1 MVSNHIEVCSL
12 SPHIGAVIRGV
23 DLTQTLDEQSICEIR
38 KALLDN
44 LVIFFEDQ
52 AISPDQHL
60 AFAQRF
66 GDIEEPHPVFGQH
79 DRDARLSII
88 ESRGRVGD
96 DDHEWHSD
104 VTYQSKPTMGSILH
118 SRIIP
123 PSGGDTLFSSMY
135 AAYDALTAP
144 MKAFLSDLTATH
156 SFELGWGK
164 TVRRQEGGDERMHKL
179 NAVFPP
185 MSHPVVRTHP
195 ETGRKSLFVNQYYTT
210 HINELSERESS
221 AVLKMLFEHITT
233 PEFQV
238 RHRWKQNDLA
248 FWDNRATL
256 HYAARDYGLEH
267 RLMHRVTL
275 VGDKPV

>member
-1 MVSNHIEVCSL
+1 MVSNHIEVSAL

-23 DLTQTLDEQSICEIR
+23 DLTQSLDDQSVTEIR

-52 AISPDQHL
+52 DISPDQHL
-60 AFAQRF
+60 SFAQRF
-66 GDIEEPHPVFGQH
+66 GEIEQPHPVFGQH
-79 DRDARLSII
+79 DNDARLSII

-96 DDHEWHSD
+96 DDHEWHAD
-104 VTYQSKPTMGSILH
+104 VTYQSEPTMGSILH

-135 AAYDALTAP
+135 AAYEALTAA
-144 MKAFLSDLTATH
+144 MKSFLSTLSATH

-164 TVRRQEGGDERMHKL
+164 TVRREAGGDERMRKL
-179 NAVFPP
+179 NTVFPP

-195 ETGRKSLFVNQYYTT
+195 ETGRKSLFINQYYTT

-238 RHRWKQNDLA
+238 RHRWKPNDLA

-256 HYAARDYGLEH
+256 HYASRDYGSEH